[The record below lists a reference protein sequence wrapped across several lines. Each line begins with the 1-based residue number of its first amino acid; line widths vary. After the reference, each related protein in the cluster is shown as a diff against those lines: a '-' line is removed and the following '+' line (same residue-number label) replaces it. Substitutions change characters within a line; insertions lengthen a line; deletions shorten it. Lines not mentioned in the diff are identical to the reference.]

1 MTIAWQHVDDSS
13 VTLVGKLSQTTVSSL
28 LPIKKQ
34 LQTYN
39 GALTIDLSQLTNVD
53 SAGLAYLIELK
64 QFCEKNNID
73 MHFSRATIAL
83 TKLIAL
89 YNAEP
94 LLKN

>member
-1 MTIAWQHVDDSS
+1 MTIAWQHVDDNL
-13 VTLVGKLSQTTVSSL
+13 VILVGKLSQTTVTSL

-39 GALTIDLSQLTNVD
+39 GGLTIDLSQLTNVD

-64 QFCEKNNID
+64 QFCENNSID
-73 MHFSRATIAL
+73 VCFNSATIAL
-83 TKLIAL
+83 TKLITL